1 MWMLIATYF
10 MLWLTIMWRNS
21 TQHFGLLSLLLHWLM
36 ALAIYGMFALGLWMV
51 GLGYYD
57 GWYRSAPEI
66 HKGIGILLF
75 AALLLRLSWRV
86 ISPPPAPLAHYS
98 PQVRRAASVAHW
110 LLYGLLLVLLFSGY
124 LISTADGKPVSVFG
138 WFSVPAL
145 LSGAGTQADLAGDV
159 HLWLA
164 WGLVLLSA
172 LHALAALKHHFID
185 RDVTLKRMLGYRIP
199 LTSEKE
205 K

>member
-1 MWMLIATYF
+1 
-10 MLWLTIMWRNS
+10 MWRNS
-21 TQHFGLLSLLLHWLM
+21 TQHFGAVSILLHWLM

-57 GWYRSAPEI
+57 GWYHDAPEI

-75 AALLLRLSWRV
+75 AALLLRLGWRF
-86 ISPPPAPLAHYS
+86 ISPPPKPLSSYS
-98 PQVRRAASVAHW
+98 PAVRRSASAAHW
-110 LLYGLLLVLLFSGY
+110 LLYGLLLVLLFTGY
-124 LISTADGKPVSVFG
+124 LISTADGKPISVFG
-138 WFSVPAL
+138 WFEVPAL
-145 LSGAGTQADLAGDV
+145 FSGAAQQADLAGDI

-164 WGLVLLSA
+164 WGLVLISA

>member
-10 MLWLTIMWRNS
+10 NRWFTNMWRNS
-21 TQHFGLLSLLLHWLM
+21 PQYFGLVSILFHWLM

-57 GWYRSAPEI
+57 GWYHNAPEI

-75 AALLLRLSWRV
+75 AALLLRLCWRV
-86 ISPPPAPLAHYS
+86 ISPPPAPLKQYS

-110 LLYGLLLVLLFSGY
+110 LLYGLLLVLLLSGY
-124 LISTADGKPVSVFG
+124 LISTADGKPISVFG
-138 WFSVPAL
+138 WFNVPAL
-145 LSGAGTQADLAGDV
+145 FSGSGIQADLAGDV

-164 WGLVLLSA
+164 WSLVLFSS
-172 LHALAALKHHFID
+172 LHGLAALKHHFID

>member
-1 MWMLIATYF
+1 
-10 MLWLTIMWRNS
+10 MWRNS
-21 TQHFGLLSLLLHWLM
+21 KQHYGLLTIMLHWLM

-57 GWYRSAPEI
+57 GWYHSAPEI

-75 AALLLRLSWRV
+75 ATLLLRLGWRV
-86 ISPPPAPLAHYS
+86 ISPPPAPLSHYS
-98 PQVRRAASVAHW
+98 PLIRRSATVAHG
-110 LLYGLLLVLLFSGY
+110 LLYGVLLLLLISGY
-124 LISTADGKPVSVFG
+124 LISTADGKAISVFG
-138 WFSVPAL
+138 WFEVPAL
-145 LSGAGTQADLAGDV
+145 LGGAGEQADLAGDL

-164 WGLVLLSA
+164 WGLVLFSA
-172 LHALAALKHHFID
+172 LHGLAALKHHFVD

>member
-1 MWMLIATYF
+1 
-10 MLWLTIMWRNS
+10 MWRNS
-21 TQHFGLLSLLLHWLM
+21 AQHYGLFSIFLHWGM
-36 ALAIYGMFALGLWMV
+36 ALVIYGMFALGLWMV

-57 GWYRSAPEI
+57 GWYHSAPEI

-75 AALLLRLSWRV
+75 AALLLRLCWRI
-86 ISPPPAPLAHYS
+86 ISPPPAPLQHYS
-98 PQVRRAASVAHW
+98 PMTRRSATLAHG
-110 LLYGLLLVLLFSGY
+110 LLYGLLLVLLLSGY
-124 LISTADGKPVSVFG
+124 LISTADGKPISVFG
-138 WFSVPAL
+138 WFHVPAL
-145 LSGAGTQADLAGDV
+145 FNGAGIQADIAGDV

-164 WGLVLLSA
+164 WALVMLSA
-172 LHALAALKHHFID
+172 LHALAAVKHHFID